1 MIGTIFNNSQNQHNV
16 IIENVLLKLIN
27 QLKICYSVRFITSGW
42 HIKGKDFLNT
52 EQGGKM
58 NTWRQVQMQDAW
70 TIFEHHAAAVAMLV
84 ISSMI
89 NHWEMHKQKFDMI

>member
-27 QLKICYSVRFITSGW
+27 QLKICYSFRFITSGW

-52 EQGGKM
+52 EQGGKKYM
-58 NTWRQVQMQDAW
+58 ASSADAGC
-70 TIFEHHAAAVAMLV
+70 L
-84 ISSMI
+84 
-89 NHWEMHKQKFDMI
+89 NHFRTSRRSCCNACNKLNDQSLRDA